1 MGIWKATVTMRIRQ
15 ELRDE
20 MIQFAEREQ
29 RSLGNLGAILL
40 EWSFGLLKATGST
53 DELLGRR
60 KKQLNEM
67 TRDRRWKDG

>member
-1 MGIWKATVTMRIRQ
+1 MGIWKVTVTMRIRQ
-15 ELRDE
+15 DLRDE

-40 EWSFGLLKATGST
+40 EWSFERLKATGST
-53 DELLGRR
+53 DKLLGRR
-60 KKQLNEM
+60 KKQLNEI